1 MNSNGNN
8 PKLTIKVGNKCIP
21 NKLLNSALNLLVFLR
36 SIYLKSSCSKPLQLI
51 IQFLVSLR
59 AQNIIGT
66 ITIHLNVAEF

>member
-21 NKLLNSALNLLVFLR
+21 KKLLNSALNLLVFLR

-51 IQFLVSLR
+51 IQFLVSLK
-59 AQNIIGT
+59 AQNIIGSNT
-66 ITIHLNVAEF
+66 RAFNVAEF